1 MTNYKNKRSS
11 KKNYKNKRVK
21 WCLPLRFGR
30 ASYSLPP
37 TKKKTL
43 DFYIVIWRF
52 FSFEPSYWILLVQSR
67 QYDKG

>member
-43 DFYIVIWRF
+43 DFYIVI
-52 FSFEPSYWILLVQSR
+52 
-67 QYDKG
+67 